1 MNGYLLS
8 IVGIVFIPG
17 ILTAILPEGKTSG
30 MIKSAAKL
38 CCLVVILTP
47 VAEFAIKGG
56 EKEKIFSDFL
66 DENVIQ
72 TDGSFIDYC
81 SRKRIE
87 ETQTVL
93 REKILKDYG
102 AYAEVTVL
110 WEYAKKGNEDYS
122 ADEIRITE
130 IVLSFSTDTDENLQ
144 TKIVE
149 SFKEIYG
156 VEVRCVGYG

>member
-8 IVGIVFIPG
+8 IVGIVFITG

-47 VAEFAIKGG
+47 VAEFVIKGG

-72 TDGSFIDYC
+72 TDGAFIDYC

-93 REKILKDYG
+93 REEILKDYG

-110 WEYAKKGNEDYS
+110 WEYAEQGNADYS
-122 ADEIRITE
+122 ADGIRITE
-130 IVLSFSTDTDENLQ
+130 IILSFAADTDENLQ
-144 TKIVE
+144 TEIVE
-149 SFKEIYG
+149 NFKKIYG
-156 VEVRCVGYG
+156 VEVNLVERG